1 MLNYSHIIV
10 EVMSQPGYNCLLW
23 MEMDADFF
31 SLEFFRR
38 RLLAIARREH
48 MERAGVKHFA
58 LAPMDM
64 ARDWLFSM
72 RKVRSSLEHRPVS
85 R

>member
-1 MLNYSHIIV
+1 
-10 EVMSQPGYNCLLW
+10 

-31 SLEFFRR
+31 PLEFLRR
-38 RLLAIARREH
+38 RVLAIARREH

-58 LAPMDM
+58 LAAMDM

-72 RKVRSSLEHRPVS
+72 RKVRSSLEHGPVS